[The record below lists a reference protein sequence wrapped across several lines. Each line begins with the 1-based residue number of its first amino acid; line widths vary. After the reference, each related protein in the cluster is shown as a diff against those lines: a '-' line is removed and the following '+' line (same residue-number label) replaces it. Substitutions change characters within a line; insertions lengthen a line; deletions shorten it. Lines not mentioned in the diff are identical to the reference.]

1 MSDSTAAAAPLH
13 HVFVDYENVP
23 RVDAAIVGAPG
34 VALTLLLGPKSTKL
48 DAALVEQLLEHTGSV
63 QLIRLAASG
72 KNALDFAL
80 AYYVGRTANAHPGT
94 HLHIVSKDQGFDPLV
109 EHLRSRHLHARRHD
123 DFTTLPF
130 SKGPAPERPAPK
142 APPTPPE
149 DPVAR
154 ALDHLRRM
162 PTNRPKKKKSL
173 LSLLKSNLGQD
184 ASAADALA
192 LLEKLL
198 KAGHLGIGDKDVVT
212 YHSRS
217 FPPA

>member
-1 MSDSTAAAAPLH
+1 MPDANAPASPLH
-13 HVFVDYENVP
+13 HVFVDYENVHQID
-23 RVDAAIVGAPG
+23 VSVVGAPG
-34 VALTLLLGPKSTKL
+34 VMLTLLLGPKSTKL
-48 DAALVEQLLEHTGSV
+48 DAALVEQLLEHTATV
-63 QLIRLAASG
+63 QLIRLASSG

-80 AYYVGRTANAHPGT
+80 AYYLGRAANAHPGT
-94 HLHIVSKDQGFDPLV
+94 HLHLVSKDQGFDPLI

-123 DFTTLPF
+123 DCTTLPF
-130 SKGPAPERPAPK
+130 GQGPTPERSASK
-142 APPTPPE
+142 APPPPSE

-198 KAGHLGIGDKDVVT
+198 KAGHLGIGDKDAVT

-217 FPPA
+217 FPPV